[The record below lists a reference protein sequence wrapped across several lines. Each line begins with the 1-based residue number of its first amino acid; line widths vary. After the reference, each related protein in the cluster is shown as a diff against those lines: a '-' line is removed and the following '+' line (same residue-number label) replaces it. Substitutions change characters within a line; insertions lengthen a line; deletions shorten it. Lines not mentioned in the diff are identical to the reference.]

1 MLTYNSTGLLPGLRQ
16 AHVQFVTDTPYAVE
30 GVPVT
35 LTVLF
40 NDVPEGS
47 FAWNYIH
54 GAAGAGVMRGCS
66 FYAFCPTGVVT
77 RADMAGYIERAIHG
91 ALAPVPAYLGGFTDV
106 FFNSF
111 NANYIQGLVND
122 GITAGCG
129 DGTTFC
135 PDSPNT
141 RAQMSVFIW
150 KARHG
155 TEPPPACI
163 GTFGDVPC
171 PGGFAADYIEGIYNE
186 GITAGCGGGN
196 FCPNAN
202 ITNAQMAVFLV
213 KAFHLAYLP

>member
-1 MLTYNSTGLLPGLRQ
+1 
-16 AHVQFVTDTPYAVE
+16 
-30 GVPVT
+30 
-35 LTVLF
+35 
-40 NDVPEGS
+40 
-47 FAWNYIH
+47 
-54 GAAGAGVMRGCS
+54 MRGCS

-155 TEPPPACI
+155 AERAAGLHGHASRTCRARAGSRPTTSRGSTTKASRRAAAA
-163 GTFGDVPC
+163 GTYC
-171 PGGFAADYIEGIYNE
+171 PS
-186 GITAGCGGGN
+186 
-196 FCPNAN
+196 AN
-202 ITNAQMAVFLV
+202 ISNAQMAVFLV
-213 KAFHLAYLP
+213 KAFQLPYLP